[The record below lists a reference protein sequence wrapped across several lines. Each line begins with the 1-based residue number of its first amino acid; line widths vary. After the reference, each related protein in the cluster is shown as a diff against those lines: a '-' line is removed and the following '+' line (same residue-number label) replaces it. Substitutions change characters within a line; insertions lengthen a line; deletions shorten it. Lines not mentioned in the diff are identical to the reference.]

1 MPDFVIHAGSRLRLK
16 RSQHKTVK
24 PHRGVLILV
33 FGILGLVACQL
44 FGIAAWV
51 MGNADLEEMS
61 VGRMDPQWKRSN
73 EGRPDLRNDRRC
85 SPYFSDH
92 HRCDC
97 CHLHGNIEALKS

>member
-1 MPDFVIHAGSRLRLK
+1 MREAAYVLREVK
-16 RSQHKTVK
+16 HKTVK

-61 VGRMDPQWKRSN
+61 VGRMDPSGK
-73 EGRPDLRNDRRC
+73 DLTKAAG
-85 SPYFSDH
+85 SA
-92 HRCDC
+92 
-97 CHLHGNIEALKS
+97 E